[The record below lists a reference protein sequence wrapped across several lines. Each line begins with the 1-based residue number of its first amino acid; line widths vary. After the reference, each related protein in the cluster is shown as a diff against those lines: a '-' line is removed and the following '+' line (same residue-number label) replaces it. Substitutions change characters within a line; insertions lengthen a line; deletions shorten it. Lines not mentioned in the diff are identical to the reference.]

1 MYYAEKKDN
10 GDIIIG
16 ISTVLVFIVGVFCG
30 LLSYHCIRWLLTR
43 RAATRPSVQET
54 QLSRMH
60 VEKEEAELYEEIN
73 TAARYKA
80 PHPTPNTHIEFKENT
95 AYGHVQY

>member
-1 MYYAEKKDN
+1 
-10 GDIIIG
+10 
-16 ISTVLVFIVGVFCG
+16 
-30 LLSYHCIRWLLTR
+30 
-43 RAATRPSVQET
+43 
-54 QLSRMH
+54 MH

-80 PHPTPNTHIEFKENT
+80 PHPIPNTNIEFEENI

>member
-1 MYYAEKKDN
+1 MQKRKTIH
-10 GDIIIG
+10 GQVILG
-16 ISTVLVFIVGVFCG
+16 ISTVLVFIVGIFCG
-30 LLSYHCIRWLLTR
+30 MLSYHCIHLLLTR
-43 RAATRPSVQET
+43 RAAIRPSVQET

-80 PHPTPNTHIEFKENT
+80 PHPIPNTNIEFEENI